1 MPVTLCHCS
10 HGCLAGATD
19 GPTEGKVLSAEP
31 QVIPSTR
38 FLLRVHHRTES
49 MGRERRLSSRPHE
62 ELNYGSGF
70 GESLEDPEGPDA
82 AGQDGS
88 GGWGSGAATE
98 GRVLLTETSGP
109 GGVGWG
115 GAREHRDE
123 VSQASR
129 RPSWRRHVP

>member
-1 MPVTLCHCS
+1 
-10 HGCLAGATD
+10 
-19 GPTEGKVLSAEP
+19 
-31 QVIPSTR
+31 
-38 FLLRVHHRTES
+38 